1 MYRYSQGGF
10 LFEKFEVIARSLEEW
25 IQEQA
30 ALRNQHSWNGK
41 GIKLPAVRVLANQY
55 QCSISTVL
63 RAYEWLE
70 QRHLVYSVP
79 QSGYYAM
86 PDGGLP
92 EEAQWEGPLD
102 FASAAPDPRVF
113 PYADFRHCVDQAM
126 KQKQS
131 ELFLYGTDRGLP
143 SLIELLRKQFADYQV
158 FTQKEQLFITS
169 GVQQALAVLAL
180 MHFPNGNQQV
190 LLELPG
196 YHNMPPLLKGLNVPF
211 TGVNRTIDGLDWE
224 GLERSFREDDIK
236 FFYVMPRF
244 HNPLGTSLSAH
255 DKKRLIQLA
264 CKYDVYLVEDD
275 YLADLE
281 SDSRQDPLWSADTE
295 GRVIYLK
302 SYSKILFPGLRLG
315 VAVLPHSLVPLFGAH
330 KRMLD
335 IDTSLL
341 SQAALEIYIR
351 SGMFAHHGKVIRG
364 RYAERMRR
372 VHGQLD
378 AFADFTP
385 FARAPLTGGEH
396 TVLPLPDRIP
406 VSVLLLRLKK
416 RGILADSTGRYYPQ
430 GYPVPDKMLRLNI
443 SNVPS
448 LRVAEGMNI
457 IREEISKLDIGRDSA
472 VHT

>member
-1 MYRYSQGGF
+1 MK
-10 LFEKFEVIARSLEEW
+10 KFELIARSLEEW
-25 IQEQA
+25 MQEQTA
-30 ALRNQHSWNGK
+30 PGSRNSRDAK

-55 QCSISTVL
+55 QCSISTIL

-70 QRHLVYSVP
+70 QRHLVYAVP
-79 QSGYYAM
+79 QSGYYAV

-126 KQKQS
+126 KQKQA

-143 SLIELLRKQFADYQV
+143 SLIELLSEQFTDYQV
-158 FTQKEQLFITS
+158 FAKKEQLFITS

-180 MHFPNGNQQV
+180 MPFPNGKQTV

-196 YHNMPPLLKGLNVPF
+196 YHNMPPLLQGLNVPF
-211 TGVNRTIDGLDWE
+211 TGVTRTAEGLDWD
-224 GLERSFREDDIK
+224 GLERSFREDNIK

-244 HNPLGTSLSAH
+244 HNPLGTSLSAR
-255 DKKRLIQLA
+255 DKKRLLQLA
-264 CKYDVYLVEDD
+264 HKYDVYLVEDD

-281 SDSRQDPLWSADTE
+281 NDSRKDPLWSADTL

-351 SGMFAHHGKVIRG
+351 SGMFAHHGKVIRS

-372 VHGQLD
+372 VHQQLD
-378 AFADFTP
+378 AFADLTSFGL
-385 FARAPLTGGEH
+385 APRNGGEH
-396 TVLPLPDRIP
+396 TVLPLPDRMP
-406 VSVLLLRLKK
+406 VRVLLSRLAK
-416 RGILADSTGRYYPQ
+416 RGILAETTERYYPQ
-430 GYPVPDKMLRLNI
+430 AYPPQDKMLRLNI

-457 IREEISKLDIGRDSA
+457 IREEIIRLTSSTHRYPQA
-472 VHT
+472 